1 MTEYLL
7 DTWAWI
13 EYFEGSQI
21 GKKIDEILK
30 SEQKVYTSIV
40 SLAELSDNYHRKEII
55 TGYSWEEVQT
65 FIEKNSE
72 IMEVKP
78 SIATK
83 AGKIKSEEREKMT
96 DFGLM
101 DAIILETGRKNNL
114 RLISGDKHLRN
125 KKIAEKI
132 EKE

>member
-21 GKKIDEILK
+21 GKKIDQVLK
-30 SEQKVYTSIV
+30 SDQKVYTSIV
-40 SLAELSDNYHRKEII
+40 SLAELSDNYHRKELI

-72 IMEVKP
+72 IIEVRP
-78 SIATK
+78 HIAAQAGRTK
-83 AGKIKSEEREKMT
+83 SKEREDMK

-101 DAIILETGRKNNL
+101 DAIILETGREKDL
-114 RLISGDKHLRN
+114 TLISGDKHLKN
-125 KKIAEKI
+125 KKLAEKI
-132 EKE
+132 EE